1 MPVRVPIYRCG
12 ARVWSM
18 CPAPKGERLA
28 VRMTTR
34 QKHDIEW
41 AEEVLGRNVTEFSV
55 QALTERASEVLTD
68 RHVFGVSQTQWGQF
82 VGQLEQPLAVSV
94 STGPRCDGEG

>member
-1 MPVRVPIYRCG
+1 VVDVPSPQR
-12 ARVWSM
+12 RTSRRKDDD
-18 CPAPKGERLA
+18 APE
-28 VRMTTR
+28 
-34 QKHDIEW
+34 HDIEW

-55 QALTERASEVLTD
+55 QALTERASEVLTA

-94 STGPRCDGEG
+94 SNWPPV

>member
-1 MPVRVPIYRCG
+1 
-12 ARVWSM
+12 
-18 CPAPKGERLA
+18 
-28 VRMTTR
+28 MTTR

-68 RHVFGVSQTQWGQF
+68 RHVVGVAQPQWGQF
-82 VGQLEQPLAVSV
+82 VGQLEQPAPRVKELIALLRRPSV
-94 STGPRCDGEG
+94 LDE